1 MKRKYSVV
9 IIGGGPGGVTAALS
23 ARNTYP
29 DKQVL
34 LIRKE
39 KITLIPC
46 GIPYVLH
53 SLEKVED
60 DILPDKL
67 LENNNVDLEVNEVI
81 DIKGNFIEL
90 RNGEQIEYERLILAV
105 GSKPFVPPIAGM
117 DKDGI
122 YFIKKDIDYLKE
134 LKDRVEQSENI
145 VIIGGGFI
153 GVEVADELLKKGKNV
168 VIVEMLSSLL
178 PFSMDPEFGNMVR
191 EILEERGAKVIT
203 GIGVKE
209 ILGGRKVE
217 FITLHDDTKYPADL
231 VIVAT
236 GYRPNLD
243 LAKKIGVKID
253 PRFGIITDEY
263 MKTSV
268 DGILAVGDC
277 VAKRHFLTGEY
288 SKLMLASSA
297 MAQGRLAG
305 SNLFEFK
312 VIKEFAGTLG
322 TFSTK
327 IGDTAFASVGVTETQ
342 AKSLGIDYIVGINET
357 VDRHPGKLHG
367 ASKIY
372 MKLIFSKYSHLLLG
386 AQIKGGDSVG
396 ELINMLS
403 VMIQKKMTDIE
414 IDTLQIGTHPLLT
427 PSPIAYPVINATVN
441 AIMKWYK
448 R

>member
-1 MKRKYSVV
+1 
-9 IIGGGPGGVTAALS
+9 
-23 ARNTYP
+23 
-29 DKQVL
+29 
-34 LIRKE
+34 
-39 KITLIPC
+39 
-46 GIPYVLH
+46 
-53 SLEKVED
+53 
-60 DILPDKL
+60 
-67 LENNNVDLEVNEVI
+67 
-81 DIKGNFIEL
+81 
-90 RNGEQIEYERLILAV
+90 
-105 GSKPFVPPIAGM
+105 
-117 DKDGI
+117 
-122 YFIKKDIDYLKE
+122 
-134 LKDRVEQSENI
+134 
-145 VIIGGGFI
+145 
-153 GVEVADELLKKGKNV
+153 
-168 VIVEMLSSLL
+168 
-178 PFSMDPEFGNMVR
+178 
-191 EILEERGAKVIT
+191 
-203 GIGVKE
+203 VKE

-268 DGILAVGDC
+268 DGIFAVGDC